1 MDINNVILAS
11 KGIRSGESILS
22 MIYIME
28 NHDVAYVA
36 LSSDNDPNRENAVVF
51 FDDVYLSD
59 RMTRKKVIQYL
70 VSRGLGGI
78 LEKTKE
84 ELEQFEDGLDIQLYV
99 EGVYE
104 RGLQYLI
111 QNNITVEEVYFPE
124 EPSRSYIREKE

>member
-11 KGIRSGESILS
+11 KGIRRGESILS

-36 LSSDNDPNRENAVVF
+36 LSSSNDPKRGNVVVF

-59 RMTRKKVIQYL
+59 RMIRNKVIQYL
-70 VSRGLGGI
+70 VSRGLGEM

-84 ELEQFEDGLDIQLYV
+84 ELEQFEDGFDIQLYV

-104 RGLQYLI
+104 RGLQYLN
-111 QNNITVEEVYFPE
+111 QNNIAVEEAYFPE
-124 EPSRSYIREKE
+124 EPTYSYIREQK